1 MSALDSDKG
10 DNKEIMNRI
19 NEMLDNKLDL
29 SFTDKDREQT
39 RPEQGTR
46 EQPPGGGR
54 SVASGVEKE
63 QGDTTTEENS
73 SSYLQALLGLTVGP
87 EAAPPGV
94 LKAGSTAKSQV

>member
-46 EQPPGGGR
+46 EQPPGAGR
-54 SVASGVEKE
+54 SVAAGGEK
-63 QGDTTTEENS
+63 GDTSTEENS
-73 SSYLQALLGLTVGP
+73 SSYLQLHSRLRD
-87 EAAPPGV
+87 AA
-94 LKAGSTAKSQV
+94 